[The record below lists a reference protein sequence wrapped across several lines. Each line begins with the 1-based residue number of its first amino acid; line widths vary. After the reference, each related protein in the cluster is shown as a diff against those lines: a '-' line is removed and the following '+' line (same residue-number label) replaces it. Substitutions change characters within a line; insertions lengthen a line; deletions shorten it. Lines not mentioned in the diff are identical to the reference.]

1 MAWGQMNKFIHL
13 LTDYMDYLF
22 YLIRCIGA
30 KPQAS
35 RALVKFMIARTLG
48 FCASTAKNLSCAT
61 ARRNNSIWER
71 EMVRFHDR
79 SAREQGGGEVAAV
92 APVRTPEQSETVE
105 KPQEKLASPDSEIH
119 IDRIK
124 TILSSNLP
132 GKISRLY
139 DLLLGPISFQ
149 ELDASQSQAGV
160 ELFAEME
167 DIVDQLATSVRS
179 FWGSEELFVTGG
191 TSDIEHYRCGRTLA
205 QFVDLLIDL
214 GVIFE
219 AYGELVPIPELI
231 PTSGDRLKYTWELL
245 VKLTHDIRY
254 PDLKKWFER
263 SDLTLECAE
272 HPTLNPDTHSEPLK
286 AFIPIIKLS
295 RLFFDKLSRPTSDE
309 PHPITQMSSYQLIK
323 LANATLPL
331 PDKLTAFYDNMEW
344 YEPKLTST
352 FA

>member
-1 MAWGQMNKFIHL
+1 MGIPTHL
-13 LTDYMDYLF
+13 QNHF
-22 YLIRCIGA
+22 QQ
-30 KPQAS
+30 PQDVVGEHECRHEAPIIV
-35 RALVKFMIARTLG
+35 LVLVSHS
-48 FCASTAKNLSCAT
+48 CASTAKNLSCAT

-92 APVRTPEQSETVE
+92 APVRTPEQILFTNAMIKLKSKIHTCTLEFEET

-263 SDLTLECAE
+263 SDLTLVRDHWQELAE
-272 HPTLNPDTHSEPLK
+272 
-286 AFIPIIKLS
+286 
-295 RLFFDKLSRPTSDE
+295 
-309 PHPITQMSSYQLIK
+309 QL
-323 LANATLPL
+323 
-331 PDKLTAFYDNMEW
+331 D
-344 YEPKLTST
+344 
-352 FA
+352 